1 MAEVRTPFNW
11 DKANFAWDN
20 GSPFLK
26 LQSKTPFTWDD
37 VALVIQVVEALE
49 KIGPYADLDVQD
61 DAIQD
66 FVKDDPEKK
75 KRLIKLI
82 CKVQGRIYKETKEIK
97 EVKINI
103 EDVKLLIKEALG
115 INVTI
120 L

>member
-20 GSPFLK
+20 GSPFSN
-26 LQSKTPFTWDD
+26 QSSTPFTWDD
-37 VALVIQVVEALE
+37 VALIKQIAEALE
-49 KIGPYADLDVQD
+49 RLGPYADLDVQD
-61 DAIQD
+61 DALQD

-82 CKVQGRIYKETKEIK
+82 CKVQGKVYKETKEIE

-115 INVTI
+115 INVII

>member
-1 MAEVRTPFNW
+1 MATIRTPFNW

-20 GSPFLK
+20 GSPFSN
-26 LQSKTPFTWDD
+26 QSSTPFTWDD
-37 VALVIQVVEALE
+37 VALIKQVAETLE
-49 KIGPYADLDVQD
+49 RLGPYADLDVQD
-61 DAIQD
+61 DALQNL
-66 FVKDDPEKK
+66 VKDDPEKK

-82 CKVQGRIYKETKEIK
+82 CKVQGKVYKETKEIE

>member
-11 DKANFAWDN
+11 NKANFAWDN
-20 GSPFLK
+20 GSPFPN
-26 LQSKTPFTWDD
+26 QSNTPFTWDD
-37 VALVIQVVEALE
+37 VALIKQVVEVLE
-49 KIGPYADLDVQD
+49 RLGPDADLDLQD
-61 DAIQD
+61 DALQD
-66 FVKDDPEKK
+66 FVKDDPKKK

-82 CKVQGRIYKETKEIK
+82 CKVQGKIYKETKEIE
-97 EVKINI
+97 EVKLNI

>member
-1 MAEVRTPFNW
+1 MAEIRTPFNW

-20 GSPFLK
+20 GSPFLN
-26 LQSKTPFTWDD
+26 QSSTPFTWDD
-37 VALVIQVVEALE
+37 VALIKQVAETLE
-49 KIGPYADLDVQD
+49 RLGPYADLDVQD

-82 CKVQGRIYKETKEIK
+82 CKVQGIEK
-97 EVKINI
+97 VKINI

>member
-1 MAEVRTPFNW
+1 MAVRTPFNW
-11 DKANFAWDN
+11 DKANFQWDR
-20 GSPFLK
+20 GSTFPN
-26 LQSKTPFTWDD
+26 QSKTPFTWDD
-37 VALVIQVVEALE
+37 VALIIQVAEVLE
-49 KIGPYADLDVQD
+49 KLGPYADGDVQD

-82 CKVQGRIYKETKEIK
+82 CKVQGRVYKETKEIK

>member
-1 MAEVRTPFNW
+1 MAVRTPFNW
-11 DKANFAWDN
+11 NKASFSWDR
-20 GSPFLK
+20 GSAFLN
-26 LQSKTPFTWDD
+26 QSKTPFTWDD
-37 VALVIQVVEALE
+37 VALIIQVAEVLE
-49 KIGPYADLDVQD
+49 KLGPYADGDVQD

-66 FVKDDPEKK
+66 LVKDDPEKK

-82 CKVQGRIYKETKEIK
+82 CKVQGKIYKETKEIE